1 MANYY
6 IPDPQQ
12 RCEQVL
18 LSYVSCSLAGAN
30 LIAPTTHFFYGMDN
44 EDKDAPAVIIACND
58 LSETYWSSRV
68 WRANIDISCKE
79 MAYDSN
85 QVATDTGSMM
95 NLGGNIHSLFGDSK
109 VACAAINANTATG
122 SAGAYDFWAIQTQI
136 KNYQSQR
143 IEDAWISNLN
153 IDVICTLQN
162 L

>member
-1 MANYY
+1 MDKYT
-6 IPDPQQ
+6 IIGDPI
-12 RCEQVL
+12 
-18 LSYVSCSLAGAN
+18 LSN
-30 LIAPTTHFFYGMDN
+30 EWDIFTTDENG
-44 EDKDAPAVIIACND
+44 
-58 LSETYWSSRV
+58 
-68 WRANIDISCKE
+68 
-79 MAYDSN
+79 N